1 MTVITVTSPS
11 GRFDLSQRRELARTL
26 TDAVLAPE
34 VGQQADAARPGF
46 QVHFVDV
53 PADHFAIGGALVA
66 DTGLDTLVVDVAVMD
81 SHWPQQVRSRVITN
95 LLAALAAATG
105 LQTPAP
111 GWWINFRVIDEGSWG
126 SSGRVLSVHDLLAS
140 GVFTDEKVAAI
151 KATTPRFED

>member
-11 GRFDLSQRRELARTL
+11 SRFDLSQRRELARTL

-46 QVHFVDV
+46 QVHFVDI

-81 SHWPQQVRSRVITN
+81 SHWPSRSDRRSSPTSSPPWP
-95 LLAALAAATG
+95 L
-105 LQTPAP
+105 PP
-111 GWWINFRVIDEGSWG
+111 GWRRRPRDGGST
-126 SSGRVLSVHDLLAS
+126 SG
-140 GVFTDEKVAAI
+140 
-151 KATTPRFED
+151 